1 MDVFVKI
8 LSDFGFT
15 RLSSSLHL
23 PIIVHCVPGAGKS
36 SCIRALLKAD
46 SRFVAYTLGAPDPC
60 NLDGLCIKAFTGF
73 TDPKSFNIL
82 DEYTRFSGD
91 TSNFFALFGDPV
103 QNPPRTLHR
112 AHFKSTISKR
122 FGKCTAQ
129 FLRGLGFEVESTKED
144 LVSIRGLYD
153 FDPVGTVLYY
163 EKEVGCLLR
172 AHSIEAFEPEVVV
185 GKTFETVTFVTAE
198 NHIPEE
204 ARHLVFQC
212 LTRHR
217 SALHLMTPDASYTST

>member
-15 RLSSSLHL
+15 RLSSSLHT

-46 SRFVAYTLGAPDPC
+46 SRFAAYTLGAPDPC
-60 NLDGLCIKAFTGF
+60 NLDGICIKAFTGSV
-73 TDPKSFNIL
+73 DPKCFNIL
-82 DEYTRFSGD
+82 DEYTRFNGD
-91 TSNFFALFGDPV
+91 TSALFALFGDPI
-103 QNPPRTLHR
+103 QSPPRTLLR
-112 AHFKSTISKR
+112 AHFKSTVSRR

-129 FLRGLGFEVESTKED
+129 LLRDLGFEVESTKED
-144 LVSIRGLYD
+144 AVSIRGLYD

-163 EKEVGCLLR
+163 EREIGCLLR
-172 AHSIEAFEPEVVV
+172 AHSIEAYEPEEVV
-185 GKTFETVTFVTAE
+185 GKTFEIVTFVTAE
-198 NHIPEE
+198 NHVPAE
-204 ARHLVFQC
+204 ARHLIYQC

-217 SALHLMTPDASYTST
+217 SVLHLMTPDASYSAA